1 MGPHRQEP
9 YARYRIRQYEEEARG
24 SEEGL
29 NRKWSTRGQVPTRG
43 ERESSGNRKSGA
55 DHDSHSPN
63 YEDVRGARRQASVRK
78 SGMQTTVTSFGEGLR
93 RPSQL
98 FGSLKKAGQ
107 RFVGAEHLQGSL
119 TSVQRLTGRKS
130 KCQCRHHQQK
140 LLVQGDGKEE
150 IKGGG
155 VKTKTEEA
163 GVESAK
169 ESRRESFKQ
178 NRAFIEAKKV
188 FRGDGEAVGNDTH
201 CLRTQLFLIEI
212 VVNGT
217 L

>member
-55 DHDSHSPN
+55 DHDSHSPK

-107 RFVGAEHLQGSL
+107 RFVGADHLQGSL
-119 TSVQRLTGRKS
+119 TSIQRLTGRKS

-150 IKGGG
+150 SKGEG

-188 FRGDGEAVGNDTH
+188 FRGDAEAVGNDTPS
-201 CLRTQLFLIEI
+201 LRM
-212 VVNGT
+212 VSD
-217 L
+217 

>member
-29 NRKWSTRGQVPTRG
+29 NRKWSTRGAVGRG
-43 ERESSGNRKSGA
+43 GDRELGAGGRPQKSGA
-55 DHDSHSPN
+55 DHDGHLPQ

-107 RFVGAEHLQGSL
+107 RFVGADNLQGSL
-119 TSVQRLTGRKS
+119 SSIQRLTGRKS

-140 LLVQGDGKEE
+140 LLGQGECKEE
-150 IKGGG
+150 NKSGSKIEEG
-155 VKTKTEEA
+155 VVST
-163 GVESAK
+163 K
-169 ESRRESFKQ
+169 ESKRESFKQ

-188 FRGDGEAVGNDTH
+188 FRGDAEPVGNDNPS
-201 CLRTQLFLIEI
+201 IEDI
-212 VVNGT
+212 IISD
-217 L
+217 

>member
-29 NRKWSTRGQVPTRG
+29 NRKWSTRGAAASRG
-43 ERESSGNRKSGA
+43 ESSNNRLQKSGP
-55 DHDSHSPN
+55 DPHDGHSPN

-107 RFVGAEHLQGSL
+107 RFVGADHLQGSL
-119 TSVQRLTGRKS
+119 TSIQRLTGRKS

-140 LLVQGDGKEE
+140 LLVQGEGGKEE
-150 IKGGG
+150 SK
-155 VKTKTEEA
+155 VKTEEA
-163 GVESAK
+163 GSAK

-188 FRGDGEAVGNDTH
+188 FRGDGEAIGNDIP
-201 CLRTQLFLIEI
+201 CLLKD
-212 VVNGT
+212 VSD
-217 L
+217 

>member
-29 NRKWSTRGQVPTRG
+29 NRKWSTRGVASRG
-43 ERESSGNRKSGA
+43 ERESSNRKSGP

-188 FRGDGEAVGNDTH
+188 FRGDAEAVGNDTH
-201 CLRTQLFLIEI
+201 SLRM
-212 VVNGT
+212 VSD
-217 L
+217 

>member
-29 NRKWSTRGQVPTRG
+29 NRKWSTRGVAASRG
-43 ERESSGNRKSGA
+43 ESSNRKSGPEP
-55 DHDSHSPN
+55 HDGHSPN
-63 YEDVRGARRQASVRK
+63 YEDVRGARRAASVRK

-107 RFVGAEHLQGSL
+107 RFVGADHLQGSL
-119 TSVQRLTGRKS
+119 TSIQRLTGRKS

-140 LLVQGDGKEE
+140 LLVQGEGGKEE
-150 IKGGG
+150 SK
-155 VKTKTEEA
+155 VKTEEA
-163 GVESAK
+163 GIGK

-188 FRGDGEAVGNDTH
+188 FRGDGEAVGNDTP
-201 CLRTQLFLIEI
+201 CLRIQLSLIEI

>member
-1 MGPHRQEP
+1 
-9 YARYRIRQYEEEARG
+9 
-24 SEEGL
+24 
-29 NRKWSTRGQVPTRG
+29 
-43 ERESSGNRKSGA
+43 
-55 DHDSHSPN
+55 
-63 YEDVRGARRQASVRK
+63 
-78 SGMQTTVTSFGEGLR
+78 MQTTVTSFGEGLR

-119 TSVQRLTGRKS
+119 TSIQRLTGRKS

-140 LLVQGDGKEE
+140 LLGQGDGKEE
-150 IKGGG
+150 SKGG
-155 VKTKTEEA
+155 VKAEEA
-163 GVESAK
+163 GSAK

-188 FRGDGEAVGNDTH
+188 FRGDDEVVGNETLFIKDTI
-201 CLRTQLFLIEI
+201 FLIEML
-212 VVNGT
+212 VNGS

>member
-29 NRKWSTRGQVPTRG
+29 NRKWSTRGAS
-43 ERESSGNRKSGA
+43 RESSNRLGKS
-55 DHDSHSPN
+55 DHDGHSPN

-107 RFVGAEHLQGSL
+107 RFVGADHLQGSL
-119 TSVQRLTGRKS
+119 TSIQRLTGRKS

-140 LLVQGDGKEE
+140 LLGQGDGKEE
-150 IKGGG
+150 SKGG
-155 VKTKTEEA
+155 VKAEEA
-163 GVESAK
+163 GSAK

-188 FRGDGEAVGNDTH
+188 FRGDDEVVGNETLFIKDTI
-201 CLRTQLFLIEI
+201 FLIEI
-212 VVNGT
+212 LVNGS

>member
-29 NRKWSTRGQVPTRG
+29 NRKWSTRGVAASRG
-43 ERESSGNRKSGA
+43 ESSNNRLQKSGP
-55 DHDSHSPN
+55 DPHDSHSPN

-107 RFVGAEHLQGSL
+107 RFVGADHLQGSL
-119 TSVQRLTGRKS
+119 TSIQRLTGRKS

-140 LLVQGDGKEE
+140 LLVQGEGKEE
-150 IKGGG
+150 NKGSA
-155 VKTKTEEA
+155 KTEEA
-163 GVESAK
+163 GVGSAK

-188 FRGDGEAVGNDTH
+188 FRGDGEAVGNDTP
-201 CLRTQLFLIEI
+201 CLRIQLFLIEI

>member
-29 NRKWSTRGQVPTRG
+29 NRKWSTRGQGATRGG
-43 ERESSGNRKSGA
+43 ERESSNRKSGP
-55 DHDSHSPN
+55 DHDSHPPN

-119 TSVQRLTGRKS
+119 TSIQRLTGRKS

-140 LLVQGDGKEE
+140 LLVQGEGKEE
-150 IKGGG
+150 SKS
-155 VKTKTEEA
+155 KSEEA

-188 FRGDGEAVGNDTH
+188 FRGDDEAVGNDTP

-212 VVNGT
+212 VVNGA

>member
-1 MGPHRQEP
+1 
-9 YARYRIRQYEEEARG
+9 
-24 SEEGL
+24 
-29 NRKWSTRGQVPTRG
+29 
-43 ERESSGNRKSGA
+43 
-55 DHDSHSPN
+55 
-63 YEDVRGARRQASVRK
+63 
-78 SGMQTTVTSFGEGLR
+78 MQTTVTSFGEGLR

-119 TSVQRLTGRKS
+119 TSIQRLTGRKS

-140 LLVQGDGKEE
+140 LLVQGEGKEE
-150 IKGGG
+150 SKS
-155 VKTKTEEA
+155 KSEEA

-212 VVNGT
+212 VVNGA

>member
-29 NRKWSTRGQVPTRG
+29 NRKWSTRGVAASRG
-43 ERESSGNRKSGA
+43 ESSNNRLQKSGP
-55 DHDSHSPN
+55 DPHDGHSPN

-107 RFVGAEHLQGSL
+107 RFVGADHLQGSL
-119 TSVQRLTGRKS
+119 TSIQRLTGRKS

-140 LLVQGDGKEE
+140 LLVQGEGGKEE
-150 IKGGG
+150 SK
-155 VKTKTEEA
+155 VKTEEA
-163 GVESAK
+163 GSAK

-188 FRGDGEAVGNDTH
+188 FRGDADPVGNDNPS
-201 CLRTQLFLIEI
+201 IEDI
-212 VVNGT
+212 IISN
-217 L
+217 

>member
-29 NRKWSTRGQVPTRG
+29 NRKWSTRGVAASRG
-43 ERESSGNRKSGA
+43 ESSNNRLQKSGP
-55 DHDSHSPN
+55 DPHDGHSPN

-107 RFVGAEHLQGSL
+107 RFVGADNLQGSL
-119 TSVQRLTGRKS
+119 SSIQRLTGRKS

-140 LLVQGDGKEE
+140 LLGQGECKEE
-150 IKGGG
+150 SKSGSKIEEG
-155 VKTKTEEA
+155 VVST
-163 GVESAK
+163 K
-169 ESRRESFKQ
+169 ESKRESFKQ

-188 FRGDGEAVGNDTH
+188 FRGDADPVGNDNPS
-201 CLRTQLFLIEI
+201 IEDI
-212 VVNGT
+212 IISN
-217 L
+217 

>member
-29 NRKWSTRGQVPTRG
+29 NRKWSTRGVAASRG
-43 ERESSGNRKSGA
+43 ESSNNRLQKSGP
-55 DHDSHSPN
+55 DPHDGHSPN

-107 RFVGAEHLQGSL
+107 RFVGADHLQGSL
-119 TSVQRLTGRKS
+119 TSIQRLTGRKS
-130 KCQCRHHQQK
+130 KRQCRHHQQK
-140 LLVQGDGKEE
+140 LLVQGEGGKEE
-150 IKGGG
+150 SK
-155 VKTKTEEA
+155 VKTEEA
-163 GVESAK
+163 GSAK

-188 FRGDGEAVGNDTH
+188 FRGDGEAIGNDTP
-201 CLRTQLFLIEI
+201 CLRMSLIEI

-217 L
+217 P

>member
-29 NRKWSTRGQVPTRG
+29 NRKWSTRGVASRG
-43 ERESSGNRKSGA
+43 ERESSNRKSGP

-63 YEDVRGARRQASVRK
+63 YEDVRGSRRQASVRK

-107 RFVGAEHLQGSL
+107 RFVGADNLQGSL
-119 TSVQRLTGRKS
+119 SSIQRLTGRKS

-140 LLVQGDGKEE
+140 LLGQGECKEE
-150 IKGGG
+150 SKSGSKIEEG
-155 VKTKTEEA
+155 VVST
-163 GVESAK
+163 K
-169 ESRRESFKQ
+169 ESKRESFKQ

-188 FRGDGEAVGNDTH
+188 FRGDADPVGNDNPS
-201 CLRTQLFLIEI
+201 IEDI
-212 VVNGT
+212 IISN
-217 L
+217 